1 MDNSEINFL
10 MAKQNIF
17 CDPSSE
23 PSLRDGSNEGHNIF
37 FYGDIRELPTFFLL
51 PPFLSEAC
59 DNSNFQRYY
68 FRIKIIC
75 CDPVIRNTSLG

>member
-37 FYGDIRELPTFFLL
+37 FYGDIRELPTF
-51 PPFLSEAC
+51 
-59 DNSNFQRYY
+59 
-68 FRIKIIC
+68 
-75 CDPVIRNTSLG
+75 SL